1 MRPVSANYRG
11 KILNFKIVGE
21 LCFLNLKNNRCV
33 KCSEKKII
41 DYTIIKKILLLP
53 IQNLKHLNLRCDD
66 SVLSHCAT
74 KLLPLTG
81 PLKENAYYNL
91 VTSSDNQLLFT
102 KINTL

>member
-1 MRPVSANYRG
+1 MVVVA
-11 KILNFKIVGE
+11 
-21 LCFLNLKNNRCV
+21 
-33 KCSEKKII
+33 KKSLI
-41 DYTIIKKILLLP
+41 DYMQIKKILLLP

-91 VTSSDNQLLFT
+91 VTS
-102 KINTL
+102 